1 MELVNKQFQGWITHK
16 LYPLESSSLP
26 FLELIMPAWES
37 SPLLFAYG
45 RLDKRWSKS
54 HWKTKALFKWRKY
67 WKQMSFGPS
76 ACFPIYKHRL
86 TLQTL
91 WSSVFSLCYL
101 FGERHMLSE
110 FVPWKNQT
118 FGHVN
123 EGSVCSHTIA
133 CPIYHSKWAAIAG
146 FAFPVAQS
154 VKSLPAVQE
163 IWIRSLG
170 WEDPL

>member
-1 MELVNKQFQGWITHK
+1 
-16 LYPLESSSLP
+16 
-26 FLELIMPAWES
+26 
-37 SPLLFAYG
+37 
-45 RLDKRWSKS
+45 
-54 HWKTKALFKWRKY
+54 
-67 WKQMSFGPS
+67 MSFGPS

-146 FAFPVAQS
+146 FAFLVAQS